1 MMKSIVTLLLF
12 FVGQIIVAQEGPKIV
27 FKAAENTIDYG
38 TVYKNED
45 NGIRIFEFT
54 NTGNAPLMI
63 KHAQSTCGCTVPK
76 WTKEPIMPGKTG
88 KIEVQ
93 YNMQPGPIRKTI
105 VIETNAVNVEDGKV
119 ALRIKGEVMPEQTNS
134 VLEQK
139 KPGILPIN

>member
-1 MMKSIVTLLLF
+1 MKKILLLLLLTLSQTHF
-12 FVGQIIVAQEGPKIV
+12 GQEGAKIT

-38 TVYKNED
+38 KVYKNED
-45 NGIRIFEFT
+45 SGIRVFEFT
-54 NTGNAPLMI
+54 NTGNAPLLI

-105 VIETNAVNVEDGKV
+105 VIETNAVNVEEGKV
-119 ALRIKGEVMPEQTNS
+119 ALRIKGEVMPEETNS
-134 VLEQK
+134 ILEQK
-139 KPGILPIN
+139 KPGLVPLN